1 MKLQQK
7 DPLQALPKLH
17 SKPQIYIW
25 WWYIVLTGMGWDTL
39 VYSLDWDSIPVGYAV
54 GTFGKVREQEALGEF
69 AFKEVEYW
77 AHVQNTYF
85 VEQEA
90 FSPTSHN

>member
-1 MKLQQK
+1 M
-7 DPLQALPKLH
+7 
-17 SKPQIYIW
+17 
-25 WWYIVLTGMGWDTL
+25 
-39 VYSLDWDSIPVGYAV
+39 
-54 GTFGKVREQEALGEF
+54 GTFGKVSEHEALGEF

-85 VEQEA
+85 VELEA

>member
-1 MKLQQK
+1 M
-7 DPLQALPKLH
+7 
-17 SKPQIYIW
+17 
-25 WWYIVLTGMGWDTL
+25 
-39 VYSLDWDSIPVGYAV
+39 
-54 GTFGKVREQEALGEF
+54 GTFGKVSEQEALGEF

-90 FSPTSHN
+90 FPQLAITRAWTSFYADSTATKY

>member
-1 MKLQQK
+1 M
-7 DPLQALPKLH
+7 
-17 SKPQIYIW
+17 
-25 WWYIVLTGMGWDTL
+25 
-39 VYSLDWDSIPVGYAV
+39 
-54 GTFGKVREQEALGEF
+54 GTFGKVSEHEALGEF